1 MNTAKDILKKLIADL
16 PETKTGQAIDFLLY
30 LRNKP
35 EQDLYISV
43 KEEEEV
49 WNLIRTDERVSSNEV
64 KKELDID

>member
-49 WNLIRTDERVSSNEV
+49 WKEVSLVQVSQ
-64 KKELDID
+64 